1 MTPSEPLSRNAQVLR
16 YLLEVAPGIG
26 HTKLLKFAYLADL
39 EGRRYLGQPISNFR
53 YVRFD
58 HGPFD
63 KAFYAAK
70 AELLEK
76 GLATDE
82 TVLVGNYE
90 AHSVRPTHLTVEY
103 DFSVAEA
110 EVLSFVAGTYL
121 DQTAVQLCEDVVY
134 GTPPMQGARVGDEL
148 DMDQLNNQTQDPLGF
163 NVERMLAGEESG
175 RAGRT
180 RPMRDVLN
188 ELRARYH

>member
-1 MTPSEPLSRNAQVLR
+1 MPTERLSRNAQVLR

-39 EGRRYLGQPISNFR
+39 EGRRHLGRPISEFC

-63 KAFYAAK
+63 KAFYSAK
-70 AELLEK
+70 AELLGS

-82 TVLVGNYE
+82 TVLVGSYE
-90 AHSVRPTHLTVEY
+90 AHSLRPTQVAVEY

-121 DQTAVQLCEDVVY
+121 DQSAAQLCEDVVY
-134 GTPPMQGARVGDEL
+134 QTPPMKGATVGEEL
-148 DMDQLNNQTQDPLGF
+148 NMDQVNKLTDDPLGF
-163 NVERMLAGEESG
+163 TVERMLAGEESG